1 MEAFTAVYTNREI
14 IVPTQAE
21 ADSLL
26 QDGYGYRKNK
36 MHHLRGVETLY
47 NVERGKIHVIDDETN
62 TTLSFQELLH
72 LLSHDDPELW
82 IKFIVYK
89 DLRQRGFIIEIKNQF
104 KVYERG
110 DYGKNPPSYQLK
122 IISEG
127 KPEQLDKLLT
137 EVKETSKQN
146 LETKIAVVD
155 RRGEIVYY
163 GVEEKNL

>member
-14 IVPTQAE
+14 IIPTQAE

-36 MHHLRGVETLY
+36 MYHLRGVETLY
-47 NVERGKIHVIDDETN
+47 NVERVKIHVVDEESN
-62 TTLSFQELLH
+62 TALSFQELLH
-72 LLSHDDPELW
+72 RLSLDDPELW

-89 DLRQRGFIIEIKNQF
+89 DLRQRGFIIEIQDQF

-110 DYGKNPPSYQLK
+110 DYSKNPPSYQLK

-127 KPEQLDKLLT
+127 KPEQIKKLVT
-137 EVKETSKQN
+137 ELKTASEQK
-146 LETKIAVVD
+146 LEMKLAVVD

-163 GVEEKNL
+163 GVEEKKL